1 MASWLHRG
9 KESQS
14 STCQTLLWMP
24 TQEFVKI
31 GDLSLQEHVESLTQR
46 WNGSWE
52 DLAQI
57 SAKGWKAAR

>member
-14 STCQTLLWMP
+14 SIYQTLLWMP

-46 WNGSWE
+46 WG
-52 DLAQI
+52 DGI
-57 SAKGWKAAR
+57 VVGRT